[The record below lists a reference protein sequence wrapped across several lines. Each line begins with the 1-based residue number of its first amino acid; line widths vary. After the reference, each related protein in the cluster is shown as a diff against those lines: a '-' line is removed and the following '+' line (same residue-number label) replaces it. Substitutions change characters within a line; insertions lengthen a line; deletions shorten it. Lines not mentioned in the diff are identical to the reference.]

1 MRIFN
6 EVECLY
12 TNLSKILTQVMC
24 IISFVEIRQKE
35 LKLSSGN
42 EKVISLIR
50 NIVKKSAKIENSEI
64 G

>member
-1 MRIFN
+1 MPIY
-6 EVECLY
+6 ELVQDM
-12 TNLSKILTQVMC
+12 TQVMC